1 MQSRS
6 NPIQVR
12 KCKVDQMSRNPPK
25 VDHGQSNLSVPIDH
39 FTYTAPSRTN
49 LVETPTLNK
58 EIRREKMKK
67 KSCMDTMAGWAVD
80 NKFQATYS
88 FSLHDSPS
96 AIRRVKGFLVNLLF
110 FFGLIC
116 FVRYYLF
123 VFLKLFEWVRCFH
136 AGLYFSRFSFFTCFN
151 FGNFHWYSWQFKYS
165 K

>member
-67 KSCMDTMAGWAVD
+67 KSCMDTMAGWALD

-110 FFGLIC
+110 FWLDLFCSL
-116 FVRYYLF
+116 LF
-123 VFLKLFEWVRCFH
+123 VCLPQVVRMSALFSCRIIFFVFFLFH
-136 AGLYFSRFSFFTCFN
+136 ML
-151 FGNFHWYSWQFKYS
+151 
-165 K
+165 